1 MKFRRCYNYMAC
13 TGLHIFL
20 CIFCRNSSSNLQSIL
35 ICLQCFQSLPLC
47 LRNNENDG
55 VMDEIG
61 DDVQDGVDD
70 IEDDLDPNDR
80 KNETDQNNDGTTDQN
95 RDNTNKNDTKNA
107 K

>member
-1 MKFRRCYNYMAC
+1 MASYFNGAAARDS
-13 TGLHIFL
+13 TTQTV
-20 CIFCRNSSSNLQSIL
+20 S
-35 ICLQCFQSLPLC
+35 PLRQRM
-47 LRNNENDG
+47 LDDMRMRKMAEHTQDG
-55 VMDEIG
+55 DVRAVG

-70 IEDDLDPNDR
+70 IEDDIDPNDR